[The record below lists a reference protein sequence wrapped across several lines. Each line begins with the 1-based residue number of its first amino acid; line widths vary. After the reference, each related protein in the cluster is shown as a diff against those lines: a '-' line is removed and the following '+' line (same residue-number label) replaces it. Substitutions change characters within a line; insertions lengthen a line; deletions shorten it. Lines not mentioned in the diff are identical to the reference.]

1 MAEHQSPR
9 AGGAPSNQ
17 RLFAAH
23 GPTPKNPPPEP
34 PARTVI
40 AVCSGKGG
48 VGKSTIALNL
58 AVALAIAGEQVGLL
72 DADLEAP
79 DIPLM
84 TGIARRTPA
93 RRWTLSRV
101 GGFAATPLQPV
112 TRHGIALMSAG
123 FIIAE
128 DQALAWPA
136 DMAEALLN
144 QLIWSTT
151 WGPLDTLVVDLP
163 PGISPIVQA
172 LLRRVPTTRPLLV
185 VTPQDVA
192 HLDSRRLLAALDTAG
207 IKPVG
212 GIENMSSLHCPHC
225 GHPTTIFPPAPAE
238 RTIWA
243 RGVERLGEI
252 PFMTAD
258 QESGTEPVVA
268 TAPSSPRAAAL
279 RAIAAAV
286 QAALT
291 E

>member
-1 MAEHQSPR
+1 MTEHEPLR
-9 AGGAPSNQ
+9 PAGTPEDQ

-23 GPTPKNPPPEP
+23 GPRPRNPPPEP

-58 AVALAIAGEQVGLL
+58 AVALGLTGDRVGLL

-84 TGIARRTPA
+84 MGIARRTPA

-101 GGFAATPLQPV
+101 GGFGATPLQPV

-172 LLRRVPTTRPLLV
+172 LFRRVPTVRALLV

-192 HLDSRRLLAALDTAG
+192 HLDNRRLLAALQTAG
-207 IKPVG
+207 IRPIG
-212 GIENMSSLHCPHC
+212 GIENMSGLACPHC
-225 GHPTTIFPPAPAE
+225 GHTTTIFPPAPAE

-243 RGVERLGEI
+243 REIRRLGSI
-252 PFMTAD
+252 PFTNAD
-258 QESGTEPVVA
+258 HQDNTEPVIA
-268 TAPSSPRAAAL
+268 TAPTGTRATAL
-279 RAIAAAV
+279 RDIAAAV
-286 QAALT
+286 RAALT
-291 E
+291 